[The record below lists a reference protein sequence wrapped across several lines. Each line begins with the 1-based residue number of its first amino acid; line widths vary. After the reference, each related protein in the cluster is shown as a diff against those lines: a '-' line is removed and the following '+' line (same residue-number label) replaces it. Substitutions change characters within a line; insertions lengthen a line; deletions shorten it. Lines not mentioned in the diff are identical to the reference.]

1 MRSSRIENR
10 KPQVKSAGN
19 ETEAAPRTR
28 GRPSSLNRAKVIA
41 TALRLIEKKPDHN
54 ITMAE
59 VASELGVVTMGI
71 YKHVRNK
78 DDLLEGMAQQV
89 FSELDLSVDA
99 TRSLDERFLQWTG
112 KYRDFFIARP
122 YANYLIAWH
131 NRLSTDFMK
140 WCGDLVGMLHEYGV
154 QKRDLAR
161 TLAWLV
167 RHLNAY
173 VLLEQSTAVN
183 RVGDHGKVNEGFD
196 ITSLSKDQQR
206 LLKPL
211 LPQLARHSS
220 DDFYRFHIEATLQ
233 MLKHVAGVA
242 EVPRDSRPRPAHD
255 S

>member
-1 MRSSRIENR
+1 MRRSRFENR

-19 ETEAAPRTR
+19 ETGTEPRRR

-41 TALRLIEKKPDHN
+41 TALRLIEKKPGHD
-54 ITMAE
+54 ITMSE
-59 VASELGVVTMGI
+59 VASELGIVTMGI

-89 FSELDLSVDA
+89 FSELDLSIDA
-99 TRSLDERFLQWTG
+99 TRGLDERFLQWAG

-122 YANYLIAWH
+122 YANYLMAWH

-183 RVGDHGKVNEGFD
+183 HVGDHGRLVEGFD
-196 ITSLSKDQQR
+196 ITSLSKDKQR

-211 LPQLARHSS
+211 LPELARHSG

-233 MLKHVAGVA
+233 TLKRVAGVA
-242 EVPRDSRPRPAHD
+242 EKSGN
-255 S
+255 